1 MPGSCDGSQPSR
13 FEREEVGFVS
23 KSGTPPMGGGR
34 GVEVVYA
41 STRKEQKSSALTVT
55 RRELWRMMPMRTYLR
70 RGRRQFREVA
80 GAVKPATSW
89 VLPLVTAAVLPS
101 VFCLYYF
108 VYLAAQREYHTNRN
122 FRSLAVL
129 GGRRSSDPDCICG
142 ATTVAGSWR

>member
-1 MPGSCDGSQPSR
+1 MGHNQVVSSERKLALFLNLGHPQWVADAVLRWCMLPPAKSR
-13 FEREEVGFVS
+13 N
-23 KSGTPPMGGGR
+23 P
-34 GVEVVYA
+34 
-41 STRKEQKSSALTVT
+41 Q
-55 RRELWRMMPMRTYLR
+55 
-70 RGRRQFREVA
+70 
-80 GAVKPATSW
+80 
-89 VLPLVTAAVLPS
+89 PLVTAAVLAS